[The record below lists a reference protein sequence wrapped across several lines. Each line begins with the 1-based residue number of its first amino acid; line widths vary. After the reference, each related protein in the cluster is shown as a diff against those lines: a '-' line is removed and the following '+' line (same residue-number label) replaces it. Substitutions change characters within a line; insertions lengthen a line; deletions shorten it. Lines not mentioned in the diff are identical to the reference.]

1 MEMTRQMVTDAE
13 VEAACRCFYDAK
25 FGAGQWPNTCKHS
38 TAEWRKRMRAALEAA
53 EKAADPCPP
62 DAELPTAADVRGILS
77 TPPEAPYVPTEP
89 VTITRIVAGFDPGTA
104 DEIGVAAWQEA
115 HVTSA
120 DFVSGDTRDE
130 DDERPEGC
138 YVTVRLPL
146 DTEIRAGIARVILPT
161 PPEAP

>member
-1 MEMTRQMVTDAE
+1 MATDAE
-13 VEAACRCFYDAK
+13 VEAAWSVIQACGQPV
-25 FGAGQWPNTCKHS
+25 GAGDGGTYIPRPPTKDDV
-38 TAEWRKRMRAALEAA
+38 RRALEAA
-53 EKAADPCPP
+53 EKAR
-62 DAELPTAADVRGILS
+62 LPQPECWCRTTRAFLNLAAS
-77 TPPEAPYVPTEP
+77 SFHSPAPYMPQEP

-104 DEIGVAAWQEA
+104 DEIGGAAWQEA

-120 DFVSGDTRDE
+120 DFVSDDTRDE
-130 DDERPEGC
+130 DDERAEGC